1 MGNAIMTSEQ
11 FIEIRR
17 LIENE
22 FSRAVT
28 KHPDFCD
35 KMIDQLLDMTWN
47 EIERGIKLRNDRGPF
62 TADNILG
69 EEVAEAFN
77 AYQQGDK
84 KHALQELA
92 QCGAVI
98 LRIMAKVDE
107 ENRKAKIRRLSSLE
121 RKEFLGNV
129 KSIAGNDGFK
139 TKWEKILSQF
149 ILNNL
154 APMNEEIN
162 VLRNFAQGV
171 SQRYEKAERSAREQ
185 DNHHYYKIFADG
197 VKTLLEAL

>member
-1 MGNAIMTSEQ
+1 MALAKVKTAEEMARLDAIWAEL
-11 FIEIRR
+11 E
-17 LIENE
+17 
-22 FSRAVT
+22 AH
-28 KHPDFCD
+28 KD
-35 KMIDQLLDMTWN
+35 
-47 EIERGIKLRNDRGPF
+47 EIEEPKPDTRPQ
-62 TADNILG
+62 
-69 EEVAEAFN
+69 AEI
-77 AYQQGDK
+77 D
-84 KHALQELA
+84 
-92 QCGAVI
+92 
-98 LRIMAKVDE
+98 D

-129 KSIAGNDGFK
+129 KSIVGNGGFT
-139 TKWEKILSQF
+139 TKWEKILAQF
-149 ILNNL
+149 ILNNI

>member
-1 MGNAIMTSEQ
+1 M
-11 FIEIRR
+11 
-17 LIENE
+17 
-22 FSRAVT
+22 
-28 KHPDFCD
+28 
-35 KMIDQLLDMTWN
+35 
-47 EIERGIKLRNDRGPF
+47 
-62 TADNILG
+62 
-69 EEVAEAFN
+69 
-77 AYQQGDK
+77 
-84 KHALQELA
+84 AL
-92 QCGAVI
+92 
-98 LRIMAKVDE
+98 AKVKTAEEMARLDAIWAELEAHKDELEEPKLDTRPQAEIDE

-129 KSIAGNDGFK
+129 KSIVGNGGFT

-149 ILNNL
+149 ILNNI